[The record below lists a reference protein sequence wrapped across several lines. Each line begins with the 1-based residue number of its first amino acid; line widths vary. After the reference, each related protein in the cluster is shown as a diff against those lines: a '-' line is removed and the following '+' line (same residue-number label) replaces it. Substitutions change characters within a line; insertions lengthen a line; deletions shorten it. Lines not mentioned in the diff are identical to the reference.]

1 MAHPL
6 ADRHTDSVRFQ
17 SHPVRIPTLHRLL
30 SHPKTG
36 DALLFVFF
44 AAIFTVLIH
53 G

>member
-6 ADRHTDSVRFQ
+6 ADQLTDPVRFHG
-17 SHPVRIPTLHRLL
+17 HPVRIPTLHRLL

-36 DALLFVFF
+36 DALLTAFFVAVF
-44 AAIFTVLIH
+44 AVLIH